1 MSMQPPTNEPQ
12 GGPPYGGGPPPNMPY
27 MQPGADDIT
36 SNDRLWAALSYV
48 FGILAIIA
56 LVMDDT
62 KNRRFVKYHAVQA
75 LGLWVVYFAY
85 FIIAGIIWSIIV
97 TALFRTGLGFLWCL
111 SYLIYL
117 VPMVLAFYFA
127 YQAYQGKYFKIPVLT
142 DFLIGQKWIDRPN
155 S

>member
-1 MSMQPPTNEPQ
+1 MSMQPPTNEPP

-27 MQPGADDIT
+27 VQPGSEDIT

-48 FGILAIIA
+48 IGILAIIA

-75 LGLWVVYFAY
+75 IGLWVVYVAF
-85 FIIAGIIWSIIV
+85 FILWSILWSI
-97 TALFRTGLGFLWCL
+97 LLSILWQFSFLWCI
-111 SYLIYL
+111 SSFIYFI
-117 VPMVLAFYFA
+117 PLALGLYFA

-142 DFLIGQKWIDRPN
+142 DFLIGQKWIDWPN